1 MKSRSVPPI
10 HSLPNNFGYLVKE
23 SKRNIIQVHPS
34 LASLFLPPITVQ
46 ANRPNPCAK
55 RSTPFSI
62 MKTTL
67 DDIPLDVDISW
78 SIGKGDSCSHKIP
91 SAPYIKK
98 KKKKKKKKKRNK
110 KTKPKLHPAEQNQE
124 KGYAREN
131 GGIYQINFPPD
142 TTSRVSEKN
151 NNRRNEQHDLKMKRK
166 TE

>member
-98 KKKKKKKKKRNK
+98 KKRKRKRKKEIKRPSPNCIRRSKTKKKVMRGKMGVYIRS
-110 KTKPKLHPAEQNQE
+110 TFH
-124 KGYAREN
+124 
-131 GGIYQINFPPD
+131 QIQP
-142 TTSRVSEKN
+142 
-151 NNRRNEQHDLKMKRK
+151 HA
-166 TE
+166 

>member
-98 KKKKKKKKKRNK
+98 NKKKRDK
-110 KTKPKLHPAEQNQE
+110 KTKPKLHRGEQNQE
-124 KGYAREN
+124 KVMRGKMGVYIRSTFH
-131 GGIYQINFPPD
+131 QIQP
-142 TTSRVSEKN
+142 RA
-151 NNRRNEQHDLKMKRK
+151 
-166 TE
+166 